1 MSDTRKRSS
10 IWLQF
15 KDNGNNK
22 AECVHCKM
30 KITLRAGSTTNL
42 HRHMRAVHPT
52 VQLEERGQAST
63 PSTDPGVS
71 HPKKTAT
78 AAASTGFPTH
88 AGITFP
94 TAAQSKISQFI
105 PKVMTPSKQQS
116 IDEEL
121 AKMIATDFQPF
132 SIVEDRGFKSFVK
145 TLNPTYTL
153 PSRKTLSQT
162 TIPKLYDTERALWQ
176 ERVKQAPSVC
186 LTTDCWTSRTTCS
199 FMAVTCH
206 FIENYKMT
214 SCLLDCF
221 EFTDRH
227 TAENL
232 AEELVRVAKEWQVED
247 KVVCC
252 VSDNAANITKAI
264 KILKWTHHPCLAH
277 TLNLMIRD
285 ALKVVKPTVDKVKA
299 VVEFFHKSTVAT
311 QRLKSTQCQMGMPEL
326 RPKQECATRW
336 NSTFY
341 MLKRILETKD
351 AIIST
356 LALINAPVDALCQ
369 EEWELVKE
377 VCTVLQPFEE
387 VTVEISADRYLEPFF
402 HQSLLYIAE
411 TIQYNVPHIICHIL

>member
-1 MSDTRKRSS
+1 
-10 IWLQF
+10 
-15 KDNGNNK
+15 
-22 AECVHCKM
+22 
-30 KITLRAGSTTNL
+30 
-42 HRHMRAVHPT
+42 
-52 VQLEERGQAST
+52 
-63 PSTDPGVS
+63 
-71 HPKKTAT
+71 
-78 AAASTGFPTH
+78 
-88 AGITFP
+88 
-94 TAAQSKISQFI
+94 
-105 PKVMTPSKQQS
+105 
-116 IDEEL
+116 
-121 AKMIATDFQPF
+121 
-132 SIVEDRGFKSFVK
+132 
-145 TLNPTYTL
+145 
-153 PSRKTLSQT
+153 
-162 TIPKLYDTERALWQ
+162 
-176 ERVKQAPSVC
+176 
-186 LTTDCWTSRTTCS
+186 
-199 FMAVTCH
+199 
-206 FIENYKMT
+206 MT

-285 ALKVVKPTVDKVKA
+285 ALKVVKPTMDKVKA
-299 VVEFFHKSTVAT
+299 VVEFFHESTVAA

-326 RPKQECATRW
+326 RPKEECATRW

-387 VTVEISADRYLEPFF
+387 VTVEMSADSYVTASKMLLLCKGLQRVTAQ
-402 HQSLLYIAE
+402 HQQTVTMQKVKELVATLCSAMHPANMLLAS
-411 TIQYNVPHIICHIL
+411 C

>member
-1 MSDTRKRSS
+1 
-10 IWLQF
+10 
-15 KDNGNNK
+15 
-22 AECVHCKM
+22 
-30 KITLRAGSTTNL
+30 
-42 HRHMRAVHPT
+42 
-52 VQLEERGQAST
+52 
-63 PSTDPGVS
+63 
-71 HPKKTAT
+71 
-78 AAASTGFPTH
+78 
-88 AGITFP
+88 
-94 TAAQSKISQFI
+94 
-105 PKVMTPSKQQS
+105 
-116 IDEEL
+116 
-121 AKMIATDFQPF
+121 
-132 SIVEDRGFKSFVK
+132 
-145 TLNPTYTL
+145 
-153 PSRKTLSQT
+153 
-162 TIPKLYDTERALWQ
+162 
-176 ERVKQAPSVC
+176 
-186 LTTDCWTSRTTCS
+186 
-199 FMAVTCH
+199 
-206 FIENYKMT
+206 MT

-387 VTVEISADRYLEPFF
+387 VTVEISADSYVSASKMLLLCKGLQRVTAQQTVTMQKGKELVAALCSAMDRKFLRMEYNTVHSETTLLDPRFKKLAFNDNRAVDEALQRISAAAARCTPSSQPAPPLEGQVYEEPQTSVVWRLFDERATGDATRRNPTADAILEVRSYLEEPIIQRAEDPLSWWQAKASVFPRLVKF
-402 HQSLLYIAE
+402 HTVIVA
-411 TIQYNVPHIICHIL
+411 